1 MSAPTVGTQTLSAE
15 CTPAKQRGYEDLH
28 GECRQTGDDVPLPYS
43 YGLLLV
49 RRCGCACHREHDVA
63 QPKNG
68 SSRPT
73 SPQGPVRRGY
83 DVVSCASEE
92 AEGPS

>member
-15 CTPAKQRGYEDLH
+15 CTLAKQRGYEDLH

-49 RRCGCACHREHDVA
+49 RRCGCVCHREHDVA
-63 QPKNG
+63 QPKKRFVPPHEPP
-68 SSRPT
+68 RP
-73 SPQGPVRRGY
+73 
-83 DVVSCASEE
+83 
-92 AEGPS
+92 GPSWL